1 MESFST
7 TMPYLSLM
15 TRRRVVDIEIQ
26 MIRQGLWVVNI
37 DKGNDI
43 DIYAFSSRQEASD
56 FIMTNQDLE
65 EYWDRFLAQLN

>member
-1 MESFST
+1 
-7 TMPYLSLM
+7 
-15 TRRRVVDIEIQ
+15 VVDIEIQ

-43 DIYAFSSRQEASD
+43 DIYAFSSKQEASD

>member
-7 TMPYLSLM
+7 MMPYLSLM

-43 DIYAFSSRQEASD
+43 DIYAFSSKQEASD

>member
-1 MESFST
+1 M
-7 TMPYLSLM
+7 
-15 TRRRVVDIEIQ
+15 VDIEIQ

-43 DIYAFSSRQEASD
+43 DIYAFSSKQEASD

>member
-1 MESFST
+1 
-7 TMPYLSLM
+7 M

-56 FIMTNQDLE
+56 FIMTNQDRE

>member
-1 MESFST
+1 
-7 TMPYLSLM
+7 M
-15 TRRRVVDIEIQ
+15 TRRRVVNIEIQ

>member
-1 MESFST
+1 
-7 TMPYLSLM
+7 M

-43 DIYAFSSRQEASD
+43 GINAFSSRQEASD

>member
-1 MESFST
+1 
-7 TMPYLSLM
+7 M

>member
-1 MESFST
+1 
-7 TMPYLSLM
+7 M

-43 DIYAFSSRQEASD
+43 DIYAFSSKQEASD

>member
-1 MESFST
+1 
-7 TMPYLSLM
+7 M

-43 DIYAFSSRQEASD
+43 DIYAFSSSQEASD

>member
-1 MESFST
+1 
-7 TMPYLSLM
+7 MPYLSLM

-43 DIYAFSSRQEASD
+43 YIYAFSSKQEASD

>member
-1 MESFST
+1 
-7 TMPYLSLM
+7 M

-56 FIMTNQDLE
+56 FIMTNQELE

>member
-1 MESFST
+1 
-7 TMPYLSLM
+7 
-15 TRRRVVDIEIQ
+15 VVDIEIQ

>member
-1 MESFST
+1 
-7 TMPYLSLM
+7 MPYLSLM

-43 DIYAFSSRQEASD
+43 DIYAFSSKQEASD

>member
-43 DIYAFSSRQEASD
+43 DIYAFSSKQEASD